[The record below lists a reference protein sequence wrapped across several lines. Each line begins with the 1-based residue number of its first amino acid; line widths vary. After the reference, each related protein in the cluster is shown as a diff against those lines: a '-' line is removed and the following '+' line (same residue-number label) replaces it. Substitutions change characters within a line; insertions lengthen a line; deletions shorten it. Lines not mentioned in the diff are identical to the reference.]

1 MYYKLFNIFIQK
13 EKKNASI
20 NIYYM
25 VINKKIKEDI
35 EKIFY
40 KLFLSINFFSK

>member
-1 MYYKLFNIFIQK
+1 MSCFKMYYKLFNIFIQK

-25 VINKKIKEDI
+25 VINKK
-35 EKIFY
+35 FY